1 MRIVFLCVPMCL
13 CVYVVKTLKNEV
25 FNIPLILGK
34 TPVRLITGIIF
45 NVQELQLKSMKQRYT
60 SYASKKLLTRY
71 ILDSIE
77 IRQSNA
83 GIQEMI
89 AWGKSDAFWK
99 ELVEELIGHPPRKIV
114 LSDLCKN

>member
-1 MRIVFLCVPMCL
+1 
-13 CVYVVKTLKNEV
+13 
-25 FNIPLILGK
+25 
-34 TPVRLITGIIF
+34 
-45 NVQELQLKSMKQRYT
+45 MKQRYT

-99 ELVEELIGHPPRKIV
+99 ELVEELIGQPVKKIV
-114 LSDLCKN
+114 LSELCQN